1 MSRLSIALGLLPVL
15 ALAACG
21 GAPAQHPVTQFPA
34 HPPATVETAVLPP
47 LAGPVDEP
55 ARLKGLS
62 GAQVVQVLGIPGFRR
77 RDNPAEIWQ
86 YRARACTLDLFLY
99 DGEGGPR
106 VAHFAVRSPSGLS
119 DRDCFD
125 EVLGKDK
132 AAPSS

>member
-21 GAPAQHPVTQFPA
+21 GAPVTAQFPA
-34 HPPATVETAVLPP
+34 HPPAAVETAVLPP
-47 LAGPVDEP
+47 PPAGPVDEP

-132 AAPSS
+132 ALPSS